1 MKTTLILSALLGL
14 CVIMPQS
21 LHAQSVLIDFSSA
34 NAVSG
39 NLTQSTVNTGGTSG
53 SYGDLTHTASGGL
66 SSGGGASTPV
76 KFSDNYGYTTQTAF
90 AGGLTSY
97 KAGAYFYVGSSWET
111 GTSLVMNLG
120 FTNAATALVGSG
132 NSSATPPVNYGTVAI
147 PTSGEASVITSL
159 RFSGS
164 GASPAA
170 NFVSYSNGASAASSS
185 TSTTLSL
192 STWYYWETT
201 FTVASAS
208 SMTVTTGL
216 YASDAAGTVSGT
228 ALATHSATISNSAL
242 LESDNLYGFIGSQ
255 NGNRRG
261 LTAFDNLSFAAVP
274 EPAHIASLFGLVA
287 LAGAFATRRRRS

>member
-1 MKTTLILSALLGL
+1 MKTTLILPALVGL
-14 CVIMPQS
+14 CALIPQS
-21 LHAQSVLIDFSSA
+21 LHAQSVLIDFGSTSA
-34 NAVSG
+34 IAD
-39 NLTQSTVNTGGTSG
+39 NLTKSTVNTGGTSG
-53 SYGDLTHTASGGL
+53 SYGDLAHSASGGL
-66 SSGGGASTPV
+66 GGGGGASTPV
-76 KFSDNYGYTTQTAF
+76 KFSDNYAYTTQTAF

-97 KAGAYFYVGSSWET
+97 KAGAYFFVGSSWET

-120 FTNAATALVGSG
+120 FTNSATALVGSG
-132 NSSATPPVNYGTVAI
+132 NSSATPPVNFGTVAI

-170 NFVSYSNGASAASSS
+170 NFVSYNNGANATSSS

-201 FTVASAS
+201 FTVTSAS

-216 YASDAAGTVSGT
+216 YASDASGIIGTT
-228 ALATHSATISNSAL
+228 ALVTHSATISNSAL
-242 LESDNLYGFIGSQ
+242 LESENLYGYIGSQ

-261 LTAFDNLSFAAVP
+261 LTAFDNLGFTAVP
-274 EPAHIASLFGLVA
+274 EPAHFASLFGVVA
-287 LAGAFATRRRRS
+287 LAGAFTARRRRA